1 MQISE
6 SIINV
11 LNVLC
16 EKFGIAVDW
25 TNQNIIPYLT
35 DLSSRICTYEIA
47 TSITWILG
55 IIVLVSGCTVY
66 CKYSWKRTIDWNTY
80 DLSTEQFHAILS
92 AVLLFFVGLGGIIVI
107 GIQLFDIAKAIWLPE
122 LIVVDYIQSLT

>member
-6 SIINV
+6 SIISV

-47 TSITWILG
+47 TSIIWILG

-66 CKYSWKRTIDWNTY
+66 CKYSWKKTINWNAY
-80 DLSTEQFHAILS
+80 DMSIEQFHAILS
-92 AVLLFFVGLGGIIVI
+92 AVLLFFVCLGGIIVI
-107 GIQLFDIAKAIWLPE
+107 GIQVFDIAKAIWLPE

>member
-6 SIINV
+6 SIISV

-47 TSITWILG
+47 TSIIWILG

-66 CKYSWKRTIDWNTY
+66 YKYSWKKTINWDTY
-80 DLSTEQFHAILS
+80 GLSTEQFHAILS
-92 AVLLFFVGLGGIIVI
+92 VVLLFFIGLGGIIAI
-107 GIQLFDIAKAIWLPE
+107 GIQVFDIAKAIWLPE